1 MKQTL
6 IIGTRASKLALWQSN
21 YVADLLKQVHPNLDV
36 SMRTYTTQGDR
47 ILSKSLA
54 ELGGKDLFTKE
65 LDQALLAGNVDLCVH
80 SMKDVARVLPQGLGI
95 LAMPK
100 RADARD
106 VLVCGPRLAH
116 CRNLASMPAG
126 ARLGTGSLRRSA
138 QLRAAFPL
146 VQPLDMRGNVDTR
159 IEKAHGDC
167 YDGAILAAA
176 GLERIGLGAHISA
189 YLPVQEM
196 VPAAGQGAIGIEA
209 RVDDNRVSALLAA
222 INDAETMRCVQLERR
237 ILAALGGDCKTP
249 IGVYARFSC
258 DDQRE
263 RACAEQ
269 QECACE
275 EQQERVCEDQ
285 QERVRDERTAPAPAP
300 LGDKQ
305 LTPAPLHNANV
316 QVDAVVLSLDGTRR
330 ARGSFMG
337 AYASAEKSII
347 DQLASQGAFDI
358 LADVVRASSTGG
370 ACE

>member
-21 YVADLLKQVHPNLDV
+21 YVAELLKQVHPNLDV

-65 LDQALLAGNVDLCVH
+65 LDQALLAGDVDLCVH
-80 SMKDVARVLPQGLGI
+80 SMKDVARVLPQGLDI

-116 CRNLASMPAG
+116 CRSLASIPAG

-138 QLRAAFPL
+138 QLRAAFPQ

-159 IEKAHGDC
+159 IEKAHGER

-258 DDQRE
+258 DDQQE
-263 RACAEQ
+263 RAR
-269 QECACE
+269 E
-275 EQQERVCEDQ
+275 EQ
-285 QERVRDERTAPAPAP
+285 P
-300 LGDKQ
+300 
-305 LTPAPLHNANV
+305 TPAPLHNANV
-316 QVDAVVLSLDGTRR
+316 QVDAVVLSLDGARR
-330 ARGSFMG
+330 ARASFTG
-337 AYASAEKSII
+337 AYANAEKSII
-347 DQLASQGAFDI
+347 DQLTSQGALDI
-358 LADVVRASSTGG
+358 LADVVRASSAGG

>member
-21 YVADLLKQVHPNLDV
+21 YVAELLKQVHPNLDV

-65 LDQALLAGNVDLCVH
+65 LDQALLAGDVDLCVH

-116 CRNLASMPAG
+116 CRSLASIPAG

-159 IEKAHGDC
+159 IEKAYSDR

-189 YLPVQEM
+189 YLSVQEM

-209 RVDDNRVSALLAA
+209 RVDDDRVRTLLAA

-249 IGVYARFSC
+249 IGVYAHFSC
-258 DDQRE
+258 DDQWE
-263 RACAEQ
+263 RAR
-269 QECACE
+269 E
-275 EQQERVCEDQ
+275 EQQERVRNKQAAFVPVACSNTQ
-285 QERVRDERTAPAPAP
+285 QEHSLATSP
-300 LGDKQ
+300 LY
-305 LTPAPLHNANV
+305 NANV
-316 QVDAVVLSLDGTRR
+316 LVDAVVLSLNGARIAR
-330 ARGSFMG
+330 ASFVG
-337 AYASAEKSII
+337 AYANAEKSII
-347 DQLASQGAFDI
+347 DQLTSQGAFDI
-358 LADVVRASSTGG
+358 LTDVISASATGG

>member
-65 LDQALLAGNVDLCVH
+65 LDQALLAGDVDLCVH

-116 CRNLASMPAG
+116 CRSLASIPAG

-159 IEKAHGDC
+159 IEKAYSDR

-189 YLPVQEM
+189 YLSVQEM

-209 RVDDNRVSALLAA
+209 RVDDDRVRTLLAA

-263 RACAEQ
+263 RAR
-269 QECACE
+269 E
-275 EQQERVCEDQ
+275 EQQERVRDKQAAFVPVACSNTQ
-285 QERVRDERTAPAPAP
+285 QEHSLATSP
-300 LGDKQ
+300 LY
-305 LTPAPLHNANV
+305 NANV
-316 QVDAVVLSLDGTRR
+316 QVDAVVLSLDGARR
-330 ARGSFMG
+330 ARASFTG
-337 AYASAEKSII
+337 AYANAEKSII

>member
-21 YVADLLKQVHPNLDV
+21 YVAELLKQVHPNLDV

-65 LDQALLAGNVDLCVH
+65 LDQALLAGDVDLCVH

-116 CRNLASMPAG
+116 CRSLASIPAG

-159 IEKAHGDC
+159 IEKAYSDR

-189 YLPVQEM
+189 YLSVQEM

-209 RVDDNRVSALLAA
+209 RVDDDRVRTLLAA

-263 RACAEQ
+263 RAR
-269 QECACE
+269 E
-275 EQQERVCEDQ
+275 EQ
-285 QERVRDERTAPAPAP
+285 QERVRDEQAAPAPAP
-300 LGDKQ
+300 EPAPLGDEQ
-305 LTPAPLHNANV
+305 LTLAALHNANV
-316 QVDAVVLSLDGTRR
+316 QVDAVVLSLDGARIAR
-330 ARGSFMG
+330 ASFMG
-337 AYASAEKSII
+337 AYANAEKSII

-358 LADVVRASSTGG
+358 LADVVRASATGG

>member
-21 YVADLLKQVHPNLDV
+21 YIAELLKQVHPNLDV

-65 LDQALLAGNVDLCVH
+65 LDQALLAGDVDLCVH

-116 CRNLASMPAG
+116 CRSLASIPAG

-159 IEKAHGDC
+159 IEKAYSDR

-189 YLPVQEM
+189 YLSVQEM
-196 VPAAGQGAIGIEA
+196 VPAAGQGAIGVEA
-209 RVDDNRVSALLAA
+209 RTDDNRVRTLLAA
-222 INDAETMRCVQLERR
+222 INDAETMHCVQLERR

-263 RACAEQ
+263 RAR
-269 QECACE
+269 E
-275 EQQERVCEDQ
+275 EQQERVRDKQAAFVPVACSNTQ
-285 QERVRDERTAPAPAP
+285 QEHSLATSP
-300 LGDKQ
+300 LY
-305 LTPAPLHNANV
+305 NANV
-316 QVDAVVLSLDGTRR
+316 QVDAVVLSLDGARR
-330 ARGSFMG
+330 ARASFTG
-337 AYASAEKSII
+337 AYANAEKSII

>member
-21 YVADLLKQVHPNLDV
+21 YVAELLKQVHPNLDV

-65 LDQALLAGNVDLCVH
+65 LDQALLAGDVDLCVH
-80 SMKDVARVLPQGLGI
+80 SMKDVARVLPQGLDI

-116 CRNLASMPAG
+116 CRSLASIPAG

-138 QLRAAFPL
+138 QLRAAFPQ

-159 IEKAHGDC
+159 IEKAHGER

-258 DDQRE
+258 DDQQE
-263 RACAEQ
+263 RAH
-269 QECACE
+269 E
-275 EQQERVCEDQ
+275 EQ
-285 QERVRDERTAPAPAP
+285 P
-300 LGDKQ
+300 
-305 LTPAPLHNANV
+305 TPAPLHNANV
-316 QVDAVVLSLDGTRR
+316 QVDAVVLSLDGARR
-330 ARGSFMG
+330 ARASFTG
-337 AYASAEKSII
+337 AYANAEKSII
-347 DQLASQGAFDI
+347 DQLTSQGAFDI
-358 LADVVRASSTGG
+358 LADVVSASSTGG

>member
-21 YVADLLKQVHPNLDV
+21 YVAELLKQVHPNLDV

-65 LDQALLAGNVDLCVH
+65 LDQALLAGDVDLCVH
-80 SMKDVARVLPQGLGI
+80 SMKDVARVLPQGLSI

-116 CRNLASMPAG
+116 CRSLASIPAG

-159 IEKAHGDC
+159 IEKAYSDR

-189 YLPVQEM
+189 YLSVQEM

-249 IGVYARFSC
+249 IGVYVRFSC

-263 RACAEQ
+263 RAR
-269 QECACE
+269 E
-275 EQQERVCEDQ
+275 EQQERVRDKQAAFVPVACSNTQ
-285 QERVRDERTAPAPAP
+285 QEHSLATSP
-300 LGDKQ
+300 LY
-305 LTPAPLHNANV
+305 NANV
-316 QVDAVVLSLDGTRR
+316 QVDAVVLSLDGARR
-330 ARGSFMG
+330 ARASFTG
-337 AYASAEKSII
+337 AYANAEKSII

>member
-21 YVADLLKQVHPNLDV
+21 YVADLLKQAHSNLDV

-80 SMKDVARVLPQGLGI
+80 SMKDVARVLPQGLSI

-116 CRNLASMPAG
+116 CRSLASMPAG

-138 QLRAAFPL
+138 QLRAVFPL

-159 IEKAHGDC
+159 IEKAYSDR

-189 YLPVQEM
+189 YLSVQEM

-209 RVDDNRVSALLAA
+209 RVDDDRVRTLLAA

-263 RACAEQ
+263 RAR
-269 QECACE
+269 E
-275 EQQERVCEDQ
+275 EQ
-285 QERVRDERTAPAPAP
+285 QERVRDEQAAPAPAP
-300 LGDKQ
+300 EPAPLGDEQ

-316 QVDAVVLSLDGTRR
+316 QVDAVVLSLDGARR
-330 ARGSFMG
+330 ARASFTG
-337 AYASAEKSII
+337 AYANAEKSII

>member
-21 YVADLLKQVHPNLDV
+21 YVAELLKQVHPNLDV

-65 LDQALLAGNVDLCVH
+65 LDQALLAGDVDLCVH

-116 CRNLASMPAG
+116 CRSLASIPAG

-159 IEKAHGDC
+159 IEKAYSDR

-189 YLPVQEM
+189 YLSVQEM

-209 RVDDNRVSALLAA
+209 RVDDDRVRTLLAA

-258 DDQRE
+258 DDQQE
-263 RACAEQ
+263 RAR
-269 QECACE
+269 E
-275 EQQERVCEDQ
+275 EQQERVLD
-285 QERVRDERTAPAPAP
+285 VHAAPAPEPAP
-300 LGDKQ
+300 LGDEQ

-316 QVDAVVLSLDGTRR
+316 QVDAVVLSLDGARR
-330 ARGSFMG
+330 ARASFTG
-337 AYASAEKSII
+337 AYANAEESII
-347 DQLASQGAFDI
+347 DQLTSQGAFDI
-358 LADVVRASSTGG
+358 LADVIAASSAGG

>member
-21 YVADLLKQVHPNLDV
+21 YVAELLKQVHPNLDV

-65 LDQALLAGNVDLCVH
+65 LDQALLAGDVDLCVH

-106 VLVCGPRLAH
+106 VLVCGSRLAH
-116 CRNLASMPAG
+116 CRSLASIPAG

-159 IEKAHGDC
+159 IEKAYSDC

-189 YLPVQEM
+189 YLSVQEM

-209 RVDDNRVSALLAA
+209 RVDDDRVRTLLAA

-249 IGVYARFSC
+249 IGVYAHFSC

-263 RACAEQ
+263 RAR
-269 QECACE
+269 E
-275 EQQERVCEDQ
+275 EQ
-285 QERVRDERTAPAPAP
+285 QERVRDEQAAPEPAPEPAP
-300 LGDKQ
+300 LGDEQ
-305 LTPAPLHNANV
+305 LTLAPLHNANV
-316 QVDAVVLSLDGTRR
+316 QVDAVVLSLDGARIAR
-330 ARGSFMG
+330 ASFMG
-337 AYASAEKSII
+337 AYANAEKSII

-358 LADVVRASSTGG
+358 LADVVRASATGG

>member
-21 YVADLLKQVHPNLDV
+21 YVAELLKQVHPNLDV

-65 LDQALLAGNVDLCVH
+65 LDQALLAGDVDLCVH
-80 SMKDVARVLPQGLGI
+80 SMKDVARVLPQGLSI

-116 CRNLASMPAG
+116 CRSLASIPAG

-159 IEKAHGDC
+159 IEKAYSDR

-189 YLPVQEM
+189 YLSVQEM

-209 RVDDNRVSALLAA
+209 RVDDDRVRTLLAA

-249 IGVYARFSC
+249 IGVYVRFSC

-263 RACAEQ
+263 RAR
-269 QECACE
+269 E
-275 EQQERVCEDQ
+275 EQQERVRDKQAAFVPVACSNTQ
-285 QERVRDERTAPAPAP
+285 QEHSLATSP
-300 LGDKQ
+300 LY
-305 LTPAPLHNANV
+305 NANV
-316 QVDAVVLSLDGTRR
+316 QVDAVVLSLDGARR
-330 ARGSFMG
+330 ARASFTG
-337 AYASAEKSII
+337 AYANAEKSII

>member
-65 LDQALLAGNVDLCVH
+65 LDQALLAGDVDLCVH
-80 SMKDVARVLPQGLGI
+80 SMKDVARVLPQGLDI

-100 RADARD
+100 RANARD

-116 CRNLASMPAG
+116 CRSLASIPAG

-159 IEKAHGDC
+159 IEKAYSDR

-189 YLPVQEM
+189 YLSVQEM

-209 RVDDNRVSALLAA
+209 RVDDDRVRTLLAA

-263 RACAEQ
+263 RAR
-269 QECACE
+269 E
-275 EQQERVCEDQ
+275 EQ
-285 QERVRDERTAPAPAP
+285 QERVRDEQAAPAPAP
-300 LGDKQ
+300 EPAPLGDEQ
-305 LTPAPLHNANV
+305 LTLAPLHNANV
-316 QVDAVVLSLDGTRR
+316 QVDAVVLSLDGARIAR
-330 ARGSFMG
+330 ASFMG
-337 AYASAEKSII
+337 AYANAEKSII

-358 LADVVRASSTGG
+358 LADVVRASATGG

>member
-65 LDQALLAGNVDLCVH
+65 LDQALLAGDVDLCVH

-116 CRNLASMPAG
+116 CRSLASIPAG

-159 IEKAHGDC
+159 IEKAYSDR

-189 YLPVQEM
+189 YLSVQEM

-209 RVDDNRVSALLAA
+209 RVDDGRVRTLLAA

-263 RACAEQ
+263 RAR
-269 QECACE
+269 E
-275 EQQERVCEDQ
+275 EQ
-285 QERVRDERTAPAPAP
+285 QERVRDEQTAPAPAP

-305 LTPAPLHNANV
+305 LTPAPLHNANM
-316 QVDAVVLSLDGTRR
+316 QVDAVVLSLDGARR
-330 ARGSFMG
+330 ARASFTG
-337 AYASAEKSII
+337 AYANAEKSII

>member
-21 YVADLLKQVHPNLDV
+21 YVAELLKQVHPNLDV

-65 LDQALLAGNVDLCVH
+65 LDQALLAGDVDLCVH
-80 SMKDVARVLPQGLGI
+80 SMKDVARVLPQGLDI
-95 LAMPK
+95 LAMPQ

-116 CRNLASMPAG
+116 CRSLASIPAG

-138 QLRAAFPL
+138 QLRAAFPQ

-159 IEKAHGDC
+159 IEKAHGER

-209 RVDDNRVSALLAA
+209 RVDDNRVRTLLAA

-249 IGVYARFSC
+249 IGVYAHFSC
-258 DDQRE
+258 DDQWE
-263 RACAEQ
+263 RAR
-269 QECACE
+269 E
-275 EQQERVCEDQ
+275 EQ
-285 QERVRDERTAPAPAP
+285 QERVRDEQAAPAPAP
-300 LGDKQ
+300 LGDEQ

-316 QVDAVVLSLDGTRR
+316 QVDAVVLSLDGARR
-330 ARGSFMG
+330 ARASFTG
-337 AYASAEKSII
+337 AYANAEKSII

-358 LADVVRASSTGG
+358 LTDVISASATGG

>member
-65 LDQALLAGNVDLCVH
+65 LDQALLAGDVDLCVH
-80 SMKDVARVLPQGLGI
+80 SMKDVARVLPQGLDI
-95 LAMPK
+95 LAMPQ

-116 CRNLASMPAG
+116 CRSLASIPAG

-138 QLRAAFPL
+138 QLRAAFPQ

-159 IEKAHGDC
+159 IEKAHGER

-189 YLPVQEM
+189 YLSVQEM

-237 ILAALGGDCKTP
+237 ILEALGGDCKTP

-263 RACAEQ
+263 RTH
-269 QECACE
+269 E
-275 EQQERVCEDQ
+275 EQPTPEL
-285 QERVRDERTAPAPAP
+285 AP
-300 LGDKQ
+300 LGDEQ

-316 QVDAVVLSLDGTRR
+316 QVDAVVLSLDGARR
-330 ARGSFMG
+330 ARASFTG
-337 AYASAEKSII
+337 AYANAEKSII
-347 DQLASQGAFDI
+347 DQLTSQGAFDI
-358 LADVVRASSTGG
+358 LADVISASSAGG

>member
-65 LDQALLAGNVDLCVH
+65 LDQALLAGDVDLCVH

-116 CRNLASMPAG
+116 CRSLASIPAG

-159 IEKAHGDC
+159 IEKAYSDR

-189 YLPVQEM
+189 YLSVQEM

-209 RVDDNRVSALLAA
+209 RVDDDRVRTLLAA

-249 IGVYARFSC
+249 IGVYAHFSC

-263 RACAEQ
+263 RVCEDQ
-269 QECACE
+269 QECARE
-275 EQQERVCEDQ
+275 EQQERVC
-285 QERVRDERTAPAPAP
+285 DEQTAPAPAP

-316 QVDAVVLSLDGTRR
+316 QVDAVVLSLDGARIAR
-330 ARGSFMG
+330 ASFMG
-337 AYASAEKSII
+337 AYANAEKSII

-358 LADVVRASSTGG
+358 LADVVRASATGG

>member
-21 YVADLLKQVHPNLDV
+21 YIAELLKQVHPNLDV

-65 LDQALLAGNVDLCVH
+65 LDQALLAGDVDLCVH
-80 SMKDVARVLPQGLGI
+80 SMKDVARVLPQGLNI

-116 CRNLASMPAG
+116 CRSLASIPAG

-159 IEKAHGDC
+159 IEKAYSDR

-189 YLPVQEM
+189 YLSVQEM

-209 RVDDNRVSALLAA
+209 RVDDDRVRTLLAA

-263 RACAEQ
+263 RAR
-269 QECACE
+269 E
-275 EQQERVCEDQ
+275 EQ
-285 QERVRDERTAPAPAP
+285 QERVRDEQAAPAPAP
-300 LGDKQ
+300 EPAPLGDEQ
-305 LTPAPLHNANV
+305 LTLAPLHNANV
-316 QVDAVVLSLDGTRR
+316 QVDAVVLSLDGARIAR
-330 ARGSFMG
+330 ASFMG
-337 AYASAEKSII
+337 AYANAEKSII

-358 LADVVRASSTGG
+358 LADVVRASATGG

>member
-21 YVADLLKQVHPNLDV
+21 YVADLLKQAHSNLDV

-65 LDQALLAGNVDLCVH
+65 LDQALLAGDVDLCVH

-116 CRNLASMPAG
+116 CRSLASIPAG

-159 IEKAHGDC
+159 IEKAYSDR

-189 YLPVQEM
+189 YLSVQEM

-209 RVDDNRVSALLAA
+209 RVDDDRVRTLLAA

-263 RACAEQ
+263 RAR
-269 QECACE
+269 E
-275 EQQERVCEDQ
+275 EQQERVRNKQAAFVPVACSNTQ
-285 QERVRDERTAPAPAP
+285 QEHSLATSP
-300 LGDKQ
+300 LY
-305 LTPAPLHNANV
+305 NANV
-316 QVDAVVLSLDGTRR
+316 LVDAVVLSLNGARIAR
-330 ARGSFMG
+330 ASFVG
-337 AYASAEKSII
+337 AYANAEKSII
-347 DQLASQGAFDI
+347 DQLTSQGAFDI
-358 LADVVRASSTGG
+358 LTDVISASATGG

>member
-21 YVADLLKQVHPNLDV
+21 YVADLLKQAHSNLDV

-65 LDQALLAGNVDLCVH
+65 LDQALLAGDVDLCVH
-80 SMKDVARVLPQGLGI
+80 SMKDVARVLPQGLSI

-116 CRNLASMPAG
+116 CRSLASIPAG

-159 IEKAHGDC
+159 IEKAYSDR

-189 YLPVQEM
+189 YLSVQEM

-209 RVDDNRVSALLAA
+209 RVDDDRVRTLLAA

-263 RACAEQ
+263 RAR
-269 QECACE
+269 E
-275 EQQERVCEDQ
+275 EQ
-285 QERVRDERTAPAPAP
+285 QERVRDEQAAPAPAP
-300 LGDKQ
+300 EPAPLGDEQ

-316 QVDAVVLSLDGTRR
+316 QVDAVVLSLDGARIAR
-330 ARGSFMG
+330 ASFMG
-337 AYASAEKSII
+337 AYANAEKSII

-358 LADVVRASSTGG
+358 LADVVRASATGG

>member
-65 LDQALLAGNVDLCVH
+65 LDQALLAGDVDLCVH
-80 SMKDVARVLPQGLGI
+80 SMKDVARVLPQGLDI
-95 LAMPK
+95 LAMPQ

-116 CRNLASMPAG
+116 CRSLASIPAG

-138 QLRAAFPL
+138 QLRAAFPQ

-159 IEKAHGDC
+159 IEKAHGEH

-189 YLPVQEM
+189 YLSVQEM

-263 RACAEQ
+263 RAR
-269 QECACE
+269 E
-275 EQQERVCEDQ
+275 EQ
-285 QERVRDERTAPAPAP
+285 QERVRDEQAAPAPAP
-300 LGDKQ
+300 EPAPLGDEQ

-316 QVDAVVLSLDGTRR
+316 QVDAVVLSLDGARR
-330 ARGSFMG
+330 ARASFTG
-337 AYASAEKSII
+337 AYANAEKSII

>member
-21 YVADLLKQVHPNLDV
+21 YVADLLKQAYPNLDV

-65 LDQALLAGNVDLCVH
+65 LDQALLAGDVDLCVH

-116 CRNLASMPAG
+116 CRSLASIPAG

-159 IEKAHGDC
+159 IEKAHGER

-258 DDQRE
+258 DDQQE
-263 RACAEQ
+263 RAH
-269 QECACE
+269 E
-275 EQQERVCEDQ
+275 EQ
-285 QERVRDERTAPAPAP
+285 P
-300 LGDKQ
+300 
-305 LTPAPLHNANV
+305 TPAPLHNANV
-316 QVDAVVLSLDGTRR
+316 QVDAVVLSLDGARR
-330 ARGSFMG
+330 ARASFTG
-337 AYASAEKSII
+337 AYANAEKSII

>member
-21 YVADLLKQVHPNLDV
+21 YVAELLKQVHPNLDV

-65 LDQALLAGNVDLCVH
+65 LDQALLAGDVDLCVH

-116 CRNLASMPAG
+116 CRSLASIPAG

-159 IEKAHGDC
+159 IEKAYSDR

-189 YLPVQEM
+189 YLSVQEM

-209 RVDDNRVSALLAA
+209 RVDDDRVRTLLAA
-222 INDAETMRCVQLERR
+222 INDAETMRYVQLERR

-249 IGVYARFSC
+249 IGVYAHFSC
-258 DDQRE
+258 DDQWE
-263 RACAEQ
+263 RAR
-269 QECACE
+269 E
-275 EQQERVCEDQ
+275 EQQERVRDKQAAFVPVACSNTQ
-285 QERVRDERTAPAPAP
+285 QEHSLATSP
-300 LGDKQ
+300 LY
-305 LTPAPLHNANV
+305 NANV
-316 QVDAVVLSLDGTRR
+316 QVDAVVLSLDGARR
-330 ARGSFMG
+330 ARASFTG
-337 AYASAEKSII
+337 AYANAEKSII

>member
-36 SMRTYTTQGDR
+36 SVRTYTTQGDR

-65 LDQALLAGNVDLCVH
+65 LDQALLAGDVDLCVH
-80 SMKDVARVLPQGLGI
+80 SMKDVARVLPQGLDI

-116 CRNLASMPAG
+116 CRSLASIPAG

-138 QLRAAFPL
+138 QLRAAFPQ

-159 IEKAHGDC
+159 IEKAHGER

-209 RVDDNRVSALLAA
+209 RVDDSRVSALLAA

-258 DDQRE
+258 DDQ
-263 RACAEQ
+263 
-269 QECACE
+269 
-275 EQQERVCEDQ
+275 QERVLD
-285 QERVRDERTAPAPAP
+285 VHAAPAPAP
-300 LGDKQ
+300 LGDEQ

-316 QVDAVVLSLDGTRR
+316 QVDAVVLSLDGARR
-330 ARGSFMG
+330 ARASFTG
-337 AYASAEKSII
+337 AYANAGKSII
-347 DQLASQGAFDI
+347 DQLTSQGAFDI
-358 LADVVRASSTGG
+358 LADVISASSAGG

>member
-65 LDQALLAGNVDLCVH
+65 LDQALLAGDVDLCVH
-80 SMKDVARVLPQGLGI
+80 SMKDVARVLPQGLDI

-116 CRNLASMPAG
+116 CRSLASIPAG

-138 QLRAAFPL
+138 QLRAAFPQ

-159 IEKAHGDC
+159 IEKAHGEH

-189 YLPVQEM
+189 YLSVQEM

-209 RVDDNRVSALLAA
+209 RVDDNRVRALLAA

-263 RACAEQ
+263 CAREKQ
-269 QECACE
+269 PTPEL
-275 EQQERVCEDQ
+275 
-285 QERVRDERTAPAPAP
+285 AP
-300 LGDKQ
+300 LGDEQ
-305 LTPAPLHNANV
+305 LTPTPLHNANM
-316 QVDAVVLSLDGTRR
+316 QVDAVVLSLDGARR
-330 ARGSFMG
+330 ARASFMG
-337 AYASAEKSII
+337 AYANAEKSII

>member
-21 YVADLLKQVHPNLDV
+21 YVAELLKQAHSNLDV

-65 LDQALLAGNVDLCVH
+65 LDQALLAGDVDLCVH
-80 SMKDVARVLPQGLGI
+80 SMKDVARVLPQGLSI

-116 CRNLASMPAG
+116 CRSLASIPAG

-159 IEKAHGDC
+159 IEKAYSDR

-189 YLPVQEM
+189 YLSVQEM

-209 RVDDNRVSALLAA
+209 RVDDDRVRTLLAA

-249 IGVYARFSC
+249 IGVYAHFSC
-258 DDQRE
+258 DDQWE
-263 RACAEQ
+263 RAR
-269 QECACE
+269 E
-275 EQQERVCEDQ
+275 EQQEHVRNKQAAFVPVACSNTQ
-285 QERVRDERTAPAPAP
+285 QEHSLATSP
-300 LGDKQ
+300 LY
-305 LTPAPLHNANV
+305 NANV
-316 QVDAVVLSLDGTRR
+316 LVDAVVLSLNGARIAR
-330 ARGSFMG
+330 ASFVG
-337 AYASAEKSII
+337 AYANAEKSII
-347 DQLASQGAFDI
+347 DQLTSQGAFDI
-358 LADVVRASSTGG
+358 LTDVISASATGG

>member
-21 YVADLLKQVHPNLDV
+21 YVAELLKQAHSNLDV

-65 LDQALLAGNVDLCVH
+65 LDQALLAGDVDLCVH
-80 SMKDVARVLPQGLGI
+80 SMKDVARVLPQGLSI

-116 CRNLASMPAG
+116 CRSLASIPAG

-159 IEKAHGDC
+159 IEKAYSDR

-189 YLPVQEM
+189 YLSVQEM

-209 RVDDNRVSALLAA
+209 RVDDDRVRTLLAA

-263 RACAEQ
+263 RAR
-269 QECACE
+269 E
-275 EQQERVCEDQ
+275 EQ
-285 QERVRDERTAPAPAP
+285 QERVRDEQAAPAPAP
-300 LGDKQ
+300 EPAPLGDEQ

-316 QVDAVVLSLDGTRR
+316 QVDAVVLSLDGARR
-330 ARGSFMG
+330 ARASFTG
-337 AYASAEKSII
+337 AYANAEKSII

>member
-21 YVADLLKQVHPNLDV
+21 YIAELLKQVHPNLDV

-65 LDQALLAGNVDLCVH
+65 LDQALLAGDVDLCVH

-116 CRNLASMPAG
+116 CRSLASIPAG

-159 IEKAHGDC
+159 IEKAYSDR

-189 YLPVQEM
+189 YLSVQEM
-196 VPAAGQGAIGIEA
+196 VPAAGQGAIGVEA
-209 RVDDNRVSALLAA
+209 RTDDNRVRTLLAA
-222 INDAETMRCVQLERR
+222 INDAETMHCVQLERH

-249 IGVYARFSC
+249 IGVYVRFSC

-263 RACAEQ
+263 RAR
-269 QECACE
+269 E
-275 EQQERVCEDQ
+275 EQ
-285 QERVRDERTAPAPAP
+285 QERVRDEQAAPAPAP
-300 LGDKQ
+300 EPAPLGDEQ

-316 QVDAVVLSLDGTRR
+316 QVDAVVLSLDGARR
-330 ARGSFMG
+330 ARASFTG
-337 AYASAEKSII
+337 AYANAEKSII
-347 DQLASQGAFDI
+347 DQLTSQGAFDI
-358 LADVVRASSTGG
+358 LTDVISASATGG

>member
-21 YVADLLKQVHPNLDV
+21 YVAELLKQVHPNLDV

-47 ILSKSLA
+47 ILSKSLV

-65 LDQALLAGNVDLCVH
+65 LDQALLAGDVDLCVH

-106 VLVCGPRLAH
+106 VLVCGSRLAH
-116 CRNLASMPAG
+116 CRSLASIPAG

-159 IEKAHGDC
+159 IEKAYSDC

-189 YLPVQEM
+189 YLSVQEM

-209 RVDDNRVSALLAA
+209 RVDDDRVRTLLAA

-263 RACAEQ
+263 RVR
-269 QECACE
+269 E
-275 EQQERVCEDQ
+275 EQ
-285 QERVRDERTAPAPAP
+285 QERVRDEQAAPEPAP
-300 LGDKQ
+300 LGDEQ

-316 QVDAVVLSLDGTRR
+316 QVDAVVLSLDGARR
-330 ARGSFMG
+330 ARASFTG
-337 AYASAEKSII
+337 AYANAEKSII

>member
-65 LDQALLAGNVDLCVH
+65 LDQALLAGDVDLCVH

-95 LAMPK
+95 LAMPQ

-116 CRNLASMPAG
+116 CRSLASIPAG

-138 QLRAAFPL
+138 QLRAAFPQ

-159 IEKAHGDC
+159 IEKAHGER

-189 YLPVQEM
+189 YLSVQEM

-209 RVDDNRVSALLAA
+209 RVDDSRVSALLAA

-258 DDQRE
+258 DDQ
-263 RACAEQ
+263 
-269 QECACE
+269 QECARE
-275 EQQERVCEDQ
+275 KQPTPEL
-285 QERVRDERTAPAPAP
+285 AP
-300 LGDKQ
+300 LGDEQ
-305 LTPAPLHNANV
+305 LTPAPLHIANV
-316 QVDAVVLSLDGTRR
+316 QVDAVVLSLDGARR
-330 ARGSFMG
+330 ARASFTG
-337 AYASAEKSII
+337 AYANAEKSII

-358 LADVVRASSTGG
+358 LADVVRASSAGG

>member
-21 YVADLLKQVHPNLDV
+21 YVADLLKQAYPNLDV

-65 LDQALLAGNVDLCVH
+65 LDQALLAGDVDLCVH

-116 CRNLASMPAG
+116 CRSLASIPAG

-159 IEKAHGDC
+159 IEKAHGER

-209 RVDDNRVSALLAA
+209 RVDDNRVRALLAA

-258 DDQRE
+258 DDQQE
-263 RACAEQ
+263 RAH
-269 QECACE
+269 E
-275 EQQERVCEDQ
+275 EQ
-285 QERVRDERTAPAPAP
+285 P
-300 LGDKQ
+300 
-305 LTPAPLHNANV
+305 TPAPLHNANV
-316 QVDAVVLSLDGTRR
+316 QVDAVVLSLDGARR
-330 ARGSFMG
+330 ARASFTG
-337 AYASAEKSII
+337 AYANAEKSII

-358 LADVVRASSTGG
+358 LADVVRASSAGG

>member
-21 YVADLLKQVHPNLDV
+21 YIAELLKQVHPNLDV

-65 LDQALLAGNVDLCVH
+65 LDQALLAGDVDLCVH

-116 CRNLASMPAG
+116 CRSLASIPAG

-159 IEKAHGDC
+159 IEKAYSDR

-189 YLPVQEM
+189 YLSVQEM
-196 VPAAGQGAIGIEA
+196 VPAAGQGAIGVEA
-209 RVDDNRVSALLAA
+209 RTDDNRVRTLLAA
-222 INDAETMRCVQLERR
+222 INDAETMHCVQLERR

-249 IGVYARFSC
+249 IGVYVRFSC

-263 RACAEQ
+263 RAR
-269 QECACE
+269 E
-275 EQQERVCEDQ
+275 EQQERVRDKQAAFVPVACSNTQ
-285 QERVRDERTAPAPAP
+285 QEHSLATSP
-300 LGDKQ
+300 LY
-305 LTPAPLHNANV
+305 NANV
-316 QVDAVVLSLDGTRR
+316 QVDAVVLSLDGARR
-330 ARGSFMG
+330 ARASFTG
-337 AYASAEKSII
+337 AYANAEKSII

>member
-21 YVADLLKQVHPNLDV
+21 YVADLLKQAHSNLDV

-65 LDQALLAGNVDLCVH
+65 LDQALLAGDVDLCVH
-80 SMKDVARVLPQGLGI
+80 SMKDVARALPQGLSI

-116 CRNLASMPAG
+116 CRSLASIPAG

-159 IEKAHGDC
+159 IEKAYSDR

-189 YLPVQEM
+189 YLSVQEM

-209 RVDDNRVSALLAA
+209 RVDDDRVRTLLAA

-263 RACAEQ
+263 RAR
-269 QECACE
+269 E
-275 EQQERVCEDQ
+275 EQ
-285 QERVRDERTAPAPAP
+285 QERVRDEQAAPAPAP
-300 LGDKQ
+300 EPAPLGDEQ

-316 QVDAVVLSLDGTRR
+316 QVDAVVLSLDGARIAR
-330 ARGSFMG
+330 ASFTG
-337 AYASAEKSII
+337 AYANAEKSII

>member
-65 LDQALLAGNVDLCVH
+65 LDQALLAGDVDLCVH
-80 SMKDVARVLPQGLGI
+80 SMKDVARVLPQGLDI
-95 LAMPK
+95 LAMPQ

-116 CRNLASMPAG
+116 CRSLASIPAG

-138 QLRAAFPL
+138 QLRAAFPQ

-159 IEKAHGDC
+159 IEKAHGER

-189 YLPVQEM
+189 YLSVQEM

-263 RACAEQ
+263 RAR
-269 QECACE
+269 E
-275 EQQERVCEDQ
+275 EQ
-285 QERVRDERTAPAPAP
+285 QERVRDEQAAPAPAP
-300 LGDKQ
+300 EPAPLGDEQ

-316 QVDAVVLSLDGTRR
+316 QVDAVVLSLDGARR
-330 ARGSFMG
+330 ARASFTG
-337 AYASAEKSII
+337 AYANAEKSII

>member
-21 YVADLLKQVHPNLDV
+21 YVAELLKQVHPNLDV

-54 ELGGKDLFTKE
+54 ELGSKDLFTKE
-65 LDQALLAGNVDLCVH
+65 LDQALLAGDVDLCVH

-116 CRNLASMPAG
+116 CRSLASIPAG

-146 VQPLDMRGNVDTR
+146 VQSLDMRGNVDTR
-159 IEKAHGDC
+159 IEKAHGER

-189 YLPVQEM
+189 YLSVQEM

-209 RVDDNRVSALLAA
+209 RVDDDRVRTLLAA

-258 DDQRE
+258 YDQRE
-263 RACAEQ
+263 RAR
-269 QECACE
+269 E
-275 EQQERVCEDQ
+275 EQQERVLD
-285 QERVRDERTAPAPAP
+285 VHAAPAPAP
-300 LGDKQ
+300 EPAPLGDEQ

-316 QVDAVVLSLDGTRR
+316 QVDAVVLSLDGARR
-330 ARGSFMG
+330 ARASFTG
-337 AYASAEKSII
+337 AYANAEKSII
-347 DQLASQGAFDI
+347 DQLTSQGAFDI
-358 LADVVRASSTGG
+358 LTDVISASATGG

>member
-21 YVADLLKQVHPNLDV
+21 YIAELLKQVHPNLDV

-65 LDQALLAGNVDLCVH
+65 LDQALLAGDVDLCVH

-116 CRNLASMPAG
+116 CRSLASIPAG

-159 IEKAHGDC
+159 IEKAYSDR

-189 YLPVQEM
+189 YLSVQEM

-209 RVDDNRVSALLAA
+209 RVDDDRVRTLLAA

-249 IGVYARFSC
+249 IGVYAHFSC
-258 DDQRE
+258 DDQWE
-263 RACAEQ
+263 RAR
-269 QECACE
+269 E
-275 EQQERVCEDQ
+275 EQ
-285 QERVRDERTAPAPAP
+285 QERVRDEQAAPAPAP
-300 LGDKQ
+300 EPAPLGDEQ
-305 LTPAPLHNANV
+305 LTLAPLHNANV
-316 QVDAVVLSLDGTRR
+316 QVDAVVLSLDGARIAR
-330 ARGSFMG
+330 ASFMG
-337 AYASAEKSII
+337 AYANAEKSII

-358 LADVVRASSTGG
+358 LADVVRASATGG

>member
-21 YVADLLKQVHPNLDV
+21 YVSDLLKKVHPNLDV

-65 LDQALLAGNVDLCVH
+65 LDQALLAGDVDLCVH

-95 LAMPK
+95 LAMPQ

-116 CRNLASMPAG
+116 CRSLASIPAG

-138 QLRAAFPL
+138 QLRAAFPQ

-159 IEKAHGDC
+159 IEKAHGER

-189 YLPVQEM
+189 YLSVQEM

-258 DDQRE
+258 DDQQE
-263 RACAEQ
+263 RAH
-269 QECACE
+269 E
-275 EQQERVCEDQ
+275 EQ
-285 QERVRDERTAPAPAP
+285 P
-300 LGDKQ
+300 
-305 LTPAPLHNANV
+305 TPAPLHNANV
-316 QVDAVVLSLDGTRR
+316 QVDAVVLSLDGARR
-330 ARGSFMG
+330 ARASFTG
-337 AYASAEKSII
+337 AYANAEKSII

-358 LADVVRASSTGG
+358 LADVVRASSAGG

>member
-263 RACAEQ
+263 RACVE
-269 QECACE
+269 
-275 EQQERVCEDQ
+275 Q
-285 QERVRDERTAPAPAP
+285 QERVRDKQAAFVPVACSNTQQEHSLATSP
-300 LGDKQ
+300 LY
-305 LTPAPLHNANV
+305 NANV
-316 QVDAVVLSLDGTRR
+316 QVDAVVLSLDGARR
-330 ARGSFMG
+330 ARASFTG
-337 AYASAEKSII
+337 AYANAEKSII

>member
-65 LDQALLAGNVDLCVH
+65 LDQALLAGDVDLCVH
-80 SMKDVARVLPQGLGI
+80 SMKDVARVLPQSLSI

-116 CRNLASMPAG
+116 CRSLASIPAG

-138 QLRAAFPL
+138 QLRAAFPQ

-159 IEKAHGDC
+159 IEKAHGEH

-189 YLPVQEM
+189 YLSVQEM

-209 RVDDNRVSALLAA
+209 RVDDNRVRALLAA

-263 RACAEQ
+263 RAR
-269 QECACE
+269 E
-275 EQQERVCEDQ
+275 E
-285 QERVRDERTAPAPAP
+285 
-300 LGDKQ
+300 Q

-316 QVDAVVLSLDGTRR
+316 QVDAVVLSLDGARIAR
-330 ARGSFMG
+330 ASFMG
-337 AYASAEKSII
+337 AYANAEKSII
-347 DQLASQGAFDI
+347 DQLTSQGAFDI